1 MSKTEK
7 VKRMRAALSHQ
18 EYDRVPIGDFFWTGF
33 MKKAREKWGEGFD
46 PYHFFDLDYIVINP
60 NMDPHVKDFEI
71 LDQKG
76 EDILVKTGFEAT
88 VRRSGDKPMPHFEE
102 FSIKQPDDMA
112 NFTFED
118 DNMLERLERS
128 GDDQINCLGDALVRN
143 IPSWKQRIEHY
154 KDDFCVFGSICEMYE
169 FVWRIVGTENVLYW
183 IALEPE
189 KFKAFVQRAADFM
202 QKILEAQIEAGKG
215 ILDGMYIWGDV
226 AYVNGMM
233 FSPEMWREVFK
244 PHVERYIKTCHDAGL
259 MVVYHGC
266 GDARAIYEDFVDM
279 GLDAYN
285 PLEAKAHLDVV
296 EIEKDFRNRLAF
308 VGNIDVRE
316 LESGDKN
323 RIKKELLY
331 KLRAA
336 NGGGWICQSD
346 HSVSS
351 GVAPESY
358 AYLVELLKDYGKQPL
373 DMQRIDAELA
383 KL

>member
-1 MSKTEK
+1 MSKSDK
-7 VKRMRAALSHQ
+7 VKRMRAALGHK
-18 EYDRVPIGDFFWTGF
+18 EYDRIPIGDFFWTGF
-33 MKKAREKWGEGFD
+33 MNKAKAKWGEDFD
-46 PYHFFDLDYIVINP
+46 PYKHFDLDYIVMNP

-71 LDQKG
+71 LEQKG

-88 VRRSGDKPMPHFEE
+88 VRRSGQAPMPHFDA
-102 FSIKQPDDMA
+102 FSVEQPDDMA
-112 NFTFED
+112 GFAFDDDDVLSRFE
-118 DNMLERLERS
+118 RA
-128 GDDQINCLGDALVRN
+128 GDDQLNCLGDTLVRN
-143 IPSWKQRIEHY
+143 IPSWNERVDAY

-189 KFKAFVQRAADFM
+189 KFKAFVGRAADFM

-215 ILDGMYIWGDV
+215 KLDGMYIWGDV

-233 FSPEMWREVFK
+233 LSPDMWRDVFK
-244 PHVERYIKTCHDAGL
+244 PHVKRYIKTCHDAGL
-259 MVVYHGC
+259 MVIYHGC
-266 GDARAIYEDFVDM
+266 GDARAIYDDFVQI

-296 EIEKDFRNRLAF
+296 EIQKDYKEKLSF

-316 LESGDKN
+316 LESGDKD

-331 KLRAA
+331 KIRAGS
-336 NGGGWICQSD
+336 GGGWVCQSD

-351 GVAPESY
+351 DVEPESY
-358 AYLVELLKDYGKQPL
+358 EYMVALLKEYGTQPMDL
-373 DMQRIDAELA
+373 TRIDEELA